1 MGNLR
6 WNFSM
11 SSLFDQIEREKNMNL
26 QGICFRGTTRK
37 ISESC
42 IQLTQFAYN
51 RSNLEGMQ
59 HLLTERQT
67 T

>member
-1 MGNLR
+1 
-6 WNFSM
+6 
-11 SSLFDQIEREKNMNL
+11 MNL